1 MSGRWP
7 RQFQA
12 RVAQVFERIRS
23 AVAIG
28 APPRPRNAAQR
39 NDDAAAVCSAPCFE
53 RVHAPQPRRASALN
67 PMPCCAR

>member
-1 MSGRWP
+1 MSGPWP
-7 RQFQA
+7 SQFQVC
-12 RVAQVFERIRS
+12 VAQVFERARS

-39 NDDAAAVCSAPCFE
+39 NDDAAARSAPCVE
-53 RVHAPQPRRASALN
+53 RVHAPQLRCAPALN

>member
-12 RVAQVFERIRS
+12 RVAQVFERIRL

-39 NDDAAAVCSAPCFE
+39 NDDAAVRSAPCVE
-53 RVHAPQPRRASALN
+53 RVHAPQLRCAPALN
-67 PMPCCAR
+67 SMPCCAR